1 MAGPREQ
8 PLPPDVI
15 GREDATEV
23 LRAFVIDGGL
33 SIAFQRAFEEPDMW
47 GLLLVD
53 IARHAAR
60 AYARESDY
68 TEGDPLK
75 RTAGRSKPRSR
86 ARPTRAPPRLDRNKV
101 TDDANQHS
109 DARAVADHG
118 KGQPCQM
125 AQEGGRQ

>member
-1 MAGPREQ
+1 MAGPRQQ
-8 PLPPDVI
+8 PLPPDVMD
-15 GREDATEV
+15 REDATEV

-68 TEGDPLK
+68 TEEDALA
-75 RTAGRSKPRSR
+75 RILEMFEAEI
-86 ARPTRAPPRLDRNKV
+86 ARPTDTGTTTTRS
-101 TDDANQHS
+101 QQGH
-109 DARAVADHG
+109 
-118 KGQPCQM
+118 
-125 AQEGGRQ
+125 